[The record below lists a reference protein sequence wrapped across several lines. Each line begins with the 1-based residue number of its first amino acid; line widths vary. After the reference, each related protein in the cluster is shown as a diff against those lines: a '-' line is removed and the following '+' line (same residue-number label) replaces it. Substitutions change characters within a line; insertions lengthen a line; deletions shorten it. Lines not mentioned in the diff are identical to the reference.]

1 MPTVALIAIVLLGIA
16 ALGTDVFLMYWTQQN
31 LQRASDAAALA
42 GATYLSHTTFSGAN
56 VSCTY
61 GDPNGQA
68 KQAACTYAL
77 ANGVLA
83 SEIQSITVVSDGI
96 CATPAACTITIV
108 ISRTIAATFARLLG
122 FTQFTVKAQAVADL
136 VATGQT
142 YNMIPIGL
150 DGYHAVHLWPGNG
163 DAQRQLRARLLGR
176 SGLRRLKRSEHIRV
190 PSLTSGCGC
199 TVTAGSTYQVGIL
212 YWSKNRTCGPSDCH
226 SESATGR
233 PLIHPAP
240 RSLIHPRTRAW
251 RPSAWLPG
259 AAATAANQTATVHQ
273 LRRSLADRGAPTR
286 QISTPFLSTRLCRA
300 PPAPRASTLVQCARC
315 SSSRPRGTE
324 RIKLGQSGTST
335 CCAVLPEVPNYWACR
350 CTFSAHF

>member
-96 CATPAACTITIV
+96 CATPAACTIAIV

-122 FTQFTVKAQAVADL
+122 FTQFTVKAQAVAGL

-150 DGYHAVHLWPGNG
+150 DGSTPYTYGQAMVMHSGNCG
-163 DAQRQLRARLLGR
+163 SGCWGG
-176 SGLRRLKRSEHIRV
+176 SGLRRLKRSEHIRF
-190 PSLTSGCGC
+190 PAYEWLRLHCYGRLDL
-199 TVTAGSTYQVGIL
+199 QVG
-212 YWSKNRTCGPSDCH
+212 SFTGAKTGPVGQAISQRISNGQGPDPSGTAQSH
-226 SESATGR
+226 SPDDPRVATVG
-233 PLIHPAP
+233 LV
-240 RSLIHPRTRAW
+240 TW
-251 RPSAWLPG
+251 G
-259 AAATAANQTATVHQ
+259 GGNGANQTATVTSFAEVWLTGTGSPPNQ
-273 LRRSLADRGAPTR
+273 ADINAIFIDQVVPGASALQRQRWCNARGAP
-286 QISTPFLSTRLCRA
+286 A
-300 PPAPRASTLVQCARC
+300 VG
-315 SSSRPRGTE
+315 RGDE